1 MHTSL
6 LYHLSTTNATTT
18 ILRLVSSPASASGQD
33 HTTTSSAA
41 RHDTHRI
48 GTDSPTDRR
57 IDDVRLSCRRR
68 LRRHHHHHHHHHH
81 HRSRSLACPLAF
93 VITTAPHRSIL
104 PLPLPLP
111 LPSSLLPR
119 PNRPWSLV
127 LGPSTVFCH
136 HTAVAPALALAHLIS
151 LPYSLSGCTAYLP
164 SITA

>member
-6 LYHLSTTNATTT
+6 LYHLSTTTATTT
-18 ILRLVSSPASASGQD
+18 ILRLVSLSASASGQD
-33 HTTTSSAA
+33 HTTTSFAA

-57 IDDVRLSCRRR
+57 IDGVRLSCRRR
-68 LRRHHHHHHHHHH
+68 LRRHHHHHY
-81 HRSRSLACPLAF
+81 RSRSLACPRAF

-111 LPSSLLPR
+111 CSSLLPR

-136 HTAVAPALALAHLIS
+136 HTAVAPAPALAHLIP
-151 LPYSLSGCTAYLP
+151 LPSSLSGCTAYLP